1 MKTISVLMSILLFS
15 NIAFCDQSCDW
26 KTGITPGPNKT
37 FVYSEACHL
46 QVGKLVQD
54 SAVKDQQIKDLSTAI
69 DLKNL
74 AINFSDQRATL
85 WQKNSLDAQDRLSK
99 IDSEQKHNDF
109 LYFGLGILSA
119 IGVGFATAKLVGK

>member
-1 MKTISVLMSILLFS
+1 MKKIIIVFLLLSTFS
-15 NIAFCDQSCDW
+15 RVAFSDCDW
-26 KTGITPGPNKT
+26 KTGITPGQNHT
-37 FVYSEACHL
+37 FIYSDACHL
-46 QVGKLVQD
+46 AVGKLISD
-54 SAVKDQQIKDLSTAI
+54 SALKDQQIKDLSTAI

-99 IDSEQKHNDF
+99 IDAEQKHNDF

-119 IGVGFATAKLVGK
+119 VAVGFATAKLVGK